1 MGSII
6 LSVTVVV
13 IGLALGMARGG
24 QLDGLVAVRPRL
36 WGLIAAG
43 FAIHALA
50 ESFDIPGAV
59 SLSIIGMFLLVVG
72 LIANVPAISG
82 ATITAIGVSMNI
94 VPLVL
99 NGAVPI
105 RFEALSEAGIVDA
118 ATTRAQV
125 TSVGHLL
132 ELETDGTRLGSLG
145 DVIPIQFLSSVISI
159 GDLVTFAGIIVI
171 VSGLVASRRRGGLHV
186 DELFAP
192 TTAAGLEMLD
202 LEVSTPD
209 DDVSDPFI
217 DLTHPTAPGATAVI
231 DTRTAPVE
239 IAAYDPDDLWA
250 ADPSEGVKILGPST
264 KRS

>member
-13 IGLALGMARGG
+13 VGLALGMARGG
-24 QLDGLVAVRPRL
+24 QLDGLASVRPRW

-59 SLSIIGMFLLVVG
+59 SLSIIGMFFLVIG

-82 ATITAIGVSMNI
+82 ATVTAFGVSMNLL
-94 VPLVL
+94 PLVL

-105 RFEALSEAGIVDA
+105 RFEALSEAGIVDTT
-118 ATTRAQV
+118 TTRAQV

-132 ELETDGTRLGSLG
+132 ELEASGTRLGGLG
-145 DVIPIQFLSSVISI
+145 DVIPLRLLSSVISI

-171 VSGLVASRRRGGLHV
+171 VSGLIASRRRGGLHV

-192 TTAAGLEMLD
+192 AAASALEMLD
-202 LEVSTPD
+202 LDLPTSD
-209 DDVSDPFI
+209 DDLSDPLI
-217 DLTHPTAPGATAVI
+217 DLTGATASESAAVI
-231 DTRTAPVE
+231 DTRTAPIE
-239 IAAYDPDDLWA
+239 ITAYDPDDLWA
-250 ADPSEGVKILGPST
+250 ADPSEGVKILGPSA
-264 KRS
+264 KRP